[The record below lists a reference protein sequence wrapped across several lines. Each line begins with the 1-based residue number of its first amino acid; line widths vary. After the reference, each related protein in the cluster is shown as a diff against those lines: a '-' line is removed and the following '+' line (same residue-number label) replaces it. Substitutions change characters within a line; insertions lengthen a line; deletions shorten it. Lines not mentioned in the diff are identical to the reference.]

1 MVKMGQTPTFIATI
15 MMLLIMVTGTSPLG

>member
-15 MMLLIMVTGTSPLG
+15 MMLLIVVTGTSPLG